1 LELKSEKVQMLISKI
16 LSNLIS
22 PGDSFLIQ
30 TTSLIVNH
38 YVMNSSNLINQLNL
52 QNNVFNIASFCDLT
66 NNINTCS
73 NKFITIKVNS
83 FVKLNLKLLL
93 VNYFLIIIKV
103 NINSNGNKW
112 T

>member
-52 QNNVFNIASFCDLT
+52 QNNMFNIASFCELT
-66 NNINTCS
+66 NNINECN
-73 NKFITIKVNS
+73 NKLITMKV
-83 FVKLNLKLLL
+83 
-93 VNYFLIIIKV
+93 
-103 NINSNGNKW
+103 
-112 T
+112 